1 MRGDTI
7 LFHKLLSQKNE
18 RKISSECLEHLYF
31 TAIHRGKI
39 DLTADSRRVSVDDRK
54 LYENGS
60 VDADQLML
68 FR

>member
-31 TAIHRGKI
+31 MAIHRGKI

-54 LYENGS
+54 L
-60 VDADQLML
+60 
-68 FR
+68 